1 MQDPPSTAELVA
13 AVAEF
18 LRDKAM
24 PQLSGHVAYHARVAA
39 NVLDIVRRELEQGA
53 RGEADE
59 RARLQAMLG
68 RDDTD
73 LLALNRE
80 LCARIERGEATLDT
94 PGLRDHLWRVTLD
107 KVAVDQPGYSAFR
120 REQGRRG

>member
-39 NVLDIVRRELEQGA
+39 NVLDIVRRELEQGE
-53 RGEADE
+53 RGEQAE
-59 RARLQAMLG
+59 RLRLQALLD
-68 RDDTD
+68 RDDAD
-73 LLALNRE
+73 LVALNRE

-107 KVAVDQPGYSAFR
+107 KVAVDQPGYSAFG
-120 REQGRRG
+120 RERGRLG